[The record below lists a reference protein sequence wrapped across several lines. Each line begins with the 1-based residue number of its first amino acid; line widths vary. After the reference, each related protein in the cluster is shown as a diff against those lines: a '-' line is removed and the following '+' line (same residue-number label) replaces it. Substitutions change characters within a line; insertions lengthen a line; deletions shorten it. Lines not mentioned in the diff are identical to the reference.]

1 MTRSQYKAECA
12 YESYRARRSKVYW
25 AGCVGCHNSR
35 QATIAHYAGGKS
47 IRIPLSERAEGY
59 GGKLRR
65 SQWGYLLSGLDFTD
79 PWVDALIPQGYESRR
94 HKKAYWFAIQAY
106 AEGKRAPNSFLN
118 ADVEFAERTFKR
130 ARKLARTLEP
140 RDTDGELARDY
151 LRHLAIYRVCESRWV
166 KDGALE
172 LMTQAATAMYVAAR
186 EAYERQRP
194 PRGDFPDMAFTE
206 EDHTLASID
215 SV

>member
-1 MTRSQYKAECA
+1 MTRSWYKAECA
-12 YESYRARRSKVYW
+12 YEARLARKTHVRW
-25 AGCVGCHNSR
+25 AGRVGCHNSR
-35 QATIAHYAGGKS
+35 RATIAFYSGGKA
-47 IRIPLSERAEGY
+47 IRIPLSQRAEGY

-79 PWVDALIPQGYESRR
+79 PWVDILIPQGYESRR
-94 HKKAYWFAIQAY
+94 HKKAYWIARQAY
-106 AEGKRAPNSFLN
+106 AEGKKAPNSFLN

-140 RDTDGELARDY
+140 RDTDEELARDY
-151 LRHLAIYRVCESRWV
+151 LGHLAIYRVCESRWV

-194 PRGDFPDMAFTE
+194 PREDFPDMAITE
-206 EDHTLASID
+206 EEHTLANID

>member
-1 MTRSQYKAECA
+1 MTRSWYKAECA

-25 AGCVGCHNSR
+25 AGCVGSHNSR
-35 QATIAHYAGGKS
+35 LATVAFYSGGKS
-47 IRIPLSERAEGY
+47 IRIPLSERAEGC
-59 GGKLRR
+59 GRRLRKH
-65 SQWGYLLSGLDFTD
+65 QWGYLLSGLDLTD
-79 PWVDALIPQGYESRR
+79 PWVDVLIPQGYESRR
-94 HKKAYWFAIQAY
+94 HKKAYWAARQVY
-106 AEGKRAPNSFLN
+106 AEGKKAPNSFLN

-140 RDTDGELARDY
+140 RDTDEELARDY
-151 LRHLAIYRVCESRWV
+151 LRHLAIYRVCESRWL

-194 PRGDFPDMAFTE
+194 PREDFPDMAFTE
-206 EDHTLASID
+206 EEHALANID